1 MANQKKPATPSK
13 PAEAKPAEN
22 ARPTR
27 TPGKGSEPKAARAEA
42 EESKAPEKAEA
53 PKDKAARQLALP
65 EAPATPAPPAVA
77 PAKAEEK
84 PAEKAPAKAGK
95 KGREPAAAPDPAE
108 ALERFRAEAAALPG
122 EPEPCN
128 NVDLDAVRANVA
140 EALAALEPHLDAAAA
155 ALPRVNPAALRDLP
169 ALVQALELAILQAN
183 PPEASKG
190 EILAR
195 LRKVRPG
202 RALALRQLEI
212 LSDEQVGLIPAAKVQ
227 RIRQGTGPVDTA
239 KDAVAIRALFQEYY
253 LTVYNKHPLSQT
265 FLDELAQDGEW
276 LLAQMR
282 PKNAPRS
289 EEEDLSP
296 AMRVRDQLWTL
307 LQKRYDDAYLVAVEV
322 WGRRAAEGHVPP
334 LLSRRAA
341 PTSPASPQG

>member
-1 MANQKKPATPSK
+1 MANLKKPATSSK
-13 PAEAKPAEN
+13 PAEPKPTEN
-22 ARPTR
+22 TKYTR
-27 TPGKGSEPKAARAEA
+27 AAGKDGEPKVARAEA
-42 EESKAPEKAEA
+42 PGERKAPERAKAPEKAEE
-53 PKDKAARQLALP
+53 PRDKDTRQLALP
-65 EAPATPAPPAVA
+65 EAPETPAPPAV
-77 PAKAEEK
+77 
-84 PAEKAPAKAGK
+84 APAKAGK

-108 ALERFRAEAAALPG
+108 ALERFRAEAEALPG

-140 EALAALEPHLDAAAA
+140 DALAALEPHLDTAAA
-155 ALPRVNPAALRDLP
+155 ALPKVSPAALRDLP

-253 LTVYNKHPLSQT
+253 LAVYNKHPLSQM

-289 EEEDLSP
+289 E
-296 AMRVRDQLWTL
+296 Q
-307 LQKRYDDAYLVAVEV
+307 
-322 WGRRAAEGHVPP
+322 
-334 LLSRRAA
+334 
-341 PTSPASPQG
+341 

>member
-13 PAEAKPAEN
+13 PAEPKPTEN
-22 ARPTR
+22 AKYTR
-27 TPGKGSEPKAARAEA
+27 AAGKGGEPKAARAEA
-42 EESKAPEKAEA
+42 PEESKAPAKVEEPKGKAV
-53 PKDKAARQLALP
+53 RQLALP
-65 EAPATPAPPAVA
+65 AEPETPAPPAVA

-84 PAEKAPAKAGK
+84 PAEKPAEKAASK
-95 KGREPAAAPDPAE
+95 KGREPAAAPDPAA

-155 ALPRVNPAALRDLP
+155 ALPKVNPAGLRELP
-169 ALVQALELAILQAN
+169 ALVQALELAIAQAN

-195 LRKVRPG
+195 LKRVRPA

-227 RIRQGTGPVDTA
+227 KIRQGTGAVDTA
-239 KDAVAIRALFQEYY
+239 QDAVAIKGLFFEYY
-253 LTVYNKHPLSQT
+253 LQVLNKHPLSQT

-276 LLAQMR
+276 LLGQLR
-282 PKNAPRS
+282 PKGAAKG
-289 EEEDLSP
+289 EDLSP

-334 LLSRRAA
+334 LLSRRATASA
-341 PTSPASPQG
+341 PRG